1 MAQDVVVRVSKI
13 PQIETPL
20 LTPSRFFLD
29 PYEPAFSSRGRCIF
43 QAITSGLGLPL
54 GTHNM
59 VSCSPQTT
67 RLPSKRRPETPGSP
81 LSQCWA
87 QRCQPRASRAR
98 WEGKAGRLAPRTRGR
113 KAGGRSTCIRRWVLF
128 ISLLKSF
135 WVLNC
140 VEFLWWLPHGD
151 EQKPLELAPD
161 KISQS
166 LRRPKPKPELAVGEV
181 SKFLNNCFLK
191 KFQIFH
197 ILLFLSR

>member
-43 QAITSGLGLPL
+43 LAITSGLGLPL

-87 QRCQPRASRAR
+87 QR
-98 WEGKAGRLAPRTRGR
+98 EGRPPGSQNPGQKGRRPVYLYQTMSPLHL
-113 KAGGRSTCIRRWVLF
+113 S
-128 ISLLKSF
+128 SE
-135 WVLNC
+135 
-140 VEFLWWLPHGD
+140 EFLGSQLCRVS
-151 EQKPLELAPD
+151 LMAPPW
-161 KISQS
+161 
-166 LRRPKPKPELAVGEV
+166 R
-181 SKFLNNCFLK
+181 
-191 KFQIFH
+191 
-197 ILLFLSR
+197 